1 MTDEPL
7 ALPPGIDLL
16 WGRRAPGSRG
26 PKPGLSV
33 DAIVTAAISIAN
45 AEGLDAVSMARVAKA
60 VGFTPMS
67 LYRYVSNK
75 DELLQLMWNAST
87 DGIAE
92 FELEGADWRARLS
105 HWAMQQREVIESN
118 IWIVQMPLASPPLA
132 PNSVRWIEYGLQ
144 ALDGTGLGDGDKMR
158 ILGLISSHALISARM
173 AFDARQAVAGTG
185 EQQLDYTAVLRELV
199 RAEDYPQVHRVVWS
213 GEADDEQPGGDPIEE
228 FRFDLEL
235 ILDGIEARIGGGG
248 RTSR

>member
-1 MTDEPL
+1 MTDETL
-7 ALPPGIDLL
+7 ELPPGIDLL
-16 WGRRAPGSRG
+16 WGRRAPGRRG

-33 DAIVTAAISIAN
+33 DAIVTAAIAIAN
-45 AEGLDAVSMARVAKA
+45 SEGLPAVSMARVAKA

-75 DELLQLMWNAST
+75 DELLQLMWNASA
-87 DGIAE
+87 DGIAG
-92 FELEGADWRARLS
+92 FELVGDDWRARLA
-105 HWAMQQREVIESN
+105 HWAMQQRDVIETN

-132 PNSVRWIEYGLQ
+132 PNSVRWMEYGLE

-173 AFDARQAVAGTG
+173 AFDARQAIADTG
-185 EQQLDYTAVLRELV
+185 DQPLDYTAVLRELLD
-199 RAEDYPQVHRVVWS
+199 AEDYPQLHRVVWS
-213 GEADDEQPGGDPIEE
+213 GEADDEVPGGDAIAE
-228 FRFDLEL
+228 FRLDLEI
-235 ILDGIEARIGGGG
+235 ILDGIEARLDGAD